1 MCSSNC
7 HSCFSLFNMPLIY
20 TVLTSISPSH
30 AKHSPVSLVQELE
43 RVNEELEKEKAKME
57 AFNTEMRAEYDAIKR

>member
-1 MCSSNC
+1 M
-7 HSCFSLFNMPLIY
+7 
-20 TVLTSISPSH
+20 
-30 AKHSPVSLVQELE
+30 QELE